1 MASPRVNQHITE
13 VEIVYKS
20 DGQQFQSLME
30 TLFNTYVKNSSS
42 EIIDRMKGENSND
55 ERL

>member
-1 MASPRVNQHITE
+1 MASSRRNQHITE

-42 EIIDRMKGENSND
+42 EIMRRMEGVKQ
-55 ERL
+55 

>member
-1 MASPRVNQHITE
+1 MASPRKNQHITE
-13 VEIVYKS
+13 VEVVYKS

-42 EIIDRMKGENSND
+42 EIMRKTKGVK
-55 ERL
+55 